1 MKKTIIA
8 TVLLLSA
15 SGAINA
21 QDAPTCDDLVWSAQV
36 LEANPDI
43 GLSCQGVFEQGGE
56 LYAKVT
62 IEIPR
67 ARGNRSTFRP
77 QHTDGSRGDLRS
89 ITVPSAWR
97 ANIGGQSY
105 RASELL
111 PGQELN
117 VYMPQDRFA
126 LAMDTSD
133 MVAAQSSDA
142 EVEMEMMEIEEAV
155 VAATAMPKT
164 ASPLYTI
171 LAGALAL
178 LGLGAAMSYRR
189 KASTIRR

>member
-15 SGAINA
+15 SGAVNA

-43 GLSCQGVFEQGGE
+43 GMACKGVFEQGGE

-62 IEIPR
+62 IEITR
-67 ARGNRSTFRP
+67 ARGNRITFRP

-89 ITVPSAWR
+89 IAVPNAWR
-97 ANIGGQSY
+97 ARIGGQTY

-126 LAMDTSD
+126 LAMDTGD
-133 MVAAQSSDA
+133 MVAAQSSDG
-142 EVEMEMMEIEEAV
+142 EVEMEMMEIEEAAV
-155 VAATAMPKT
+155 VATAMPKT
-164 ASPLYTI
+164 ASPLYAI
-171 LAGALAL
+171 LAGGLAL
-178 LGLGAAMSYRR
+178 LGLGATMTYRR
-189 KASTIRR
+189 KTSTIRS